1 MKMSRNKLFA
11 TLFVAGLSLVA
22 FAQMEPG
29 TPPETSFDSKP
40 AISEEKNIQDVID
53 EYLNS
58 KKWTAGEN
66 KKADG
71 SLFFIATGTGVIQA
85 PRTNNNY
92 PASRVAAF
100 DKAMLA
106 AKQQMA
112 EYVGSVISTSVSRF
126 YEEGDFTVPPAI
138 TGLQEDDS
146 TILAKVKM
154 LVHAKLDKALRE
166 EGIDPDKAAKEAL
179 AEALKK
185 QINSEEFKKTVN
197 SAAQS
202 FISGLQAS
210 KTFEITPANAKGQI
224 GVVAIWSPKLQK
236 MAEVMAF
243 GGTIP
248 NGIPKK
254 KIADQIP
261 TDPQV
266 LLSTYG
272 VQQLLD
278 EDGKLTL
285 VSYGQAGALSD
296 SQTSINA
303 ARSKA
308 KLDATGKIRQFAGE
322 NVMVMS
328 DMVNAETTKE
338 FEEAAEEYTNESRFQ
353 EKVTAV
359 ADAMKISGIAT
370 LKNWQ
375 AKHPITGKTI
385 YGVICTWSPSSA
397 ANAQALGK
405 MLNERPQKQS
415 GSSASQSKSD
425 KEKEAQGKSFEG
437 SGSAADDDAF

>member
-1 MKMSRNKLFA
+1 MSKTICAAVL
-11 TLFVAGLSLVA
+11 VAGLSMIA

-29 TPPETSFDSKP
+29 TTPPETAFDSKP
-40 AISEEKNIQDVID
+40 AISEEKNIYDVMED
-53 EYLNS
+53 YLNS
-58 KKWTAGEN
+58 KKWNDGEN
-66 KKADG
+66 KKPDG

-85 PRTNNNY
+85 PRTDNNY

-100 DKAMLA
+100 DKAMLD
-106 AKQQMA
+106 AKQKMA
-112 EYVGSVISTSVSRF
+112 EYVGQIISTSVSRF
-126 YEEGDFTVPPAI
+126 YEEGDFTLPPKI
-138 TGLQEDDS
+138 SGLQDDES

-154 LVHAKLDKALRE
+154 LIHAKLDKALRA

-202 FISGLQAS
+202 FICGLQAS

-236 MAEVMAF
+236 MAETMAV
-243 GGTIP
+243 GGNVP

-254 KIADQIP
+254 KIAEQIP
-261 TDPQV
+261 SDPQV
-266 LLSTYG
+266 LLSTFG

-278 EDGKLTL
+278 EEGKLTL

-296 SQTSINA
+296 SPTSANA

-322 NVMVMS
+322 NVLVIS
-328 DMVNAETTKE
+328 NMVNAETTKE
-338 FEEAAEEYTNESRFQ
+338 FESAAEEYSNESRFQ

-370 LKNWQ
+370 IKNWQ

-385 YGVICTWSPSSA
+385 YGVICTWSPTSA
-397 ANAQALGK
+397 TNAQTLGK
-405 MLNERPQKQS
+405 MLNERPQRQS
-415 GSSASQSKSD
+415 GANASQAQSE
-425 KEKEAQGKSFEG
+425 KEKDAQGKSFEG
-437 SGSAADDDAF
+437 SGTAADDDAF